1 MKREP
6 SYTVGRMK
14 IDAATMKKSMH
25 IPLKTRNKTPY
36 DPAIALLG
44 IEPEETIVEKNT
56 HTPVFI
62 GTLFTIAR
70 TWKKPRCPQTDEWI
84 KKLWYIYTLEDY
96 SGIKKGQFL

>member
-14 IDAATMKKSMH
+14 IDAATMKNRMH

-70 TWKKPRCPQTDEWI
+70 TWKQPRCASGDECMR
-84 KKLWYIYTLEDY
+84 
-96 SGIKKGQFL
+96 QF